1 MISKD
6 MDKILKAES
15 SAEENIR
22 IANEKANQIIIEAE
36 GKARQLMADNKAR
49 ARESI
54 SAMNRD
60 NEQGIKEI
68 FSTKAGITQKEVSDI
83 KEKTRAQKQR
93 AIEIV
98 TAAIL
103 S

>member
-1 MISKD
+1 MIAQD
-6 MDKILKAES
+6 IDKILDAES

-22 IANEKANQIIIEAE
+22 IANERADQIIAEAE
-36 GKARQLMADNKAR
+36 DRARQLIEDSKAR
-49 ARESI
+49 AREI
-54 SAMNRD
+54 IGAMTRE
-60 NEQGIKEI
+60 NEQRIKEI
-68 FSTKAGITQKEVSDI
+68 FDTKAEITQKEVSNI

>member
-6 MDKILKAES
+6 MDKILDAES

-22 IANEKANQIIIEAE
+22 IANERANQIIAEAE
-36 GKARQLMADNKAR
+36 DKARQLIVDSKAR

-54 SAMNRD
+54 SAMNRE
-60 NEQGIKEI
+60 NEQRIREV
-68 FSTKAGITQKEVSDI
+68 FSTKAGLTQKDVSDI